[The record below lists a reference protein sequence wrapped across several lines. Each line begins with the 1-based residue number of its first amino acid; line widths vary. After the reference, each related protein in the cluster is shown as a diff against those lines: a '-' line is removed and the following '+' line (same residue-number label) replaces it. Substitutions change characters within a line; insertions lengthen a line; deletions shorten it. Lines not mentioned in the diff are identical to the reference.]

1 MQAVTGTQKRCCC
14 LSTMR
19 RIIMSEDRLMH
30 PVWVLQVYK
39 DTAAKEAISLDSA
52 PHGHKD
58 FSLLGMPGSY
68 R

>member
-1 MQAVTGTQKRCCC
+1 
-14 LSTMR
+14 
-19 RIIMSEDRLMH
+19 MSEDGLMH
-30 PVWVLQVYK
+30 LVWVLQVYK
-39 DTAAKEAISLDSA
+39 DTAAKEGISLDSA